1 MVYAK
6 RADPLPWHI
15 VKAQE
20 SSREAVAR
28 KEVERALKNASDKLK
43 QDKLQTL
50 ERLREVRRTAAQ
62 VLQDEADRIAGDHV
76 LNELLDEC
84 ASDSDTEE
92 DDPTAK
98 GGGSNSR
105 GELPP
110 TVTTARGTTL
120 QCQNEEMSKCP
131 TDPKSA
137 QIGQIV
143 EVCMAT
149 ERANGD
155 QLAPSQGTFRSVGEP
170 ASAGSEGTPSPATQ
184 QAAAS
189 RQHLPLNSA
198 RDAAREAG
206 RSLTPREQQ
215 LERANG
221 TTAKGGG
228 ECSEQTSPPNTL
240 SPPGIATLESSTS
253 APQLALNWTT
263 SCNRC

>member
-1 MVYAK
+1 MIYAK

-28 KEVERALKNASDKLK
+28 KEVEQALKNASDKLK

-62 VLQDEADRIAGDHV
+62 VLQDEADRIAGDHI

-149 ERANGD
+149 EGAKGN
-155 QLAPSQGTFRSVGEP
+155 QPAPAHGTFRSGEESAP
-170 ASAGSEGTPSPATQ
+170 AGSAGTPSPTAQ

-189 RQHLPLNSA
+189 RQHLPLHSA
-198 RDAAREAG
+198 RG
-206 RSLTPREQQ
+206 
-215 LERANG
+215 
-221 TTAKGGG
+221 TAKKRKKG
-228 ECSEQTSPPNTL
+228 
-240 SPPGIATLESSTS
+240 A
-253 APQLALNWTT
+253 
-263 SCNRC
+263 